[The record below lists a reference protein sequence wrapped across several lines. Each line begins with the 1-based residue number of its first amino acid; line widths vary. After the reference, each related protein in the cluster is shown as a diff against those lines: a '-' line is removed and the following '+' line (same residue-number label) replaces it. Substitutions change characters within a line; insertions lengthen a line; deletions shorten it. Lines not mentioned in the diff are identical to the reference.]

1 MGESTGFD
9 EDSGD
14 KSQED
19 DDKETEKDQA
29 FIDDDDEADL
39 EEEDHLLFYCRVD
52 LQLPEQQ
59 PVGLPAAPS
68 NQQTVY

>member
-1 MGESTGFD
+1 MEESTGLD

-29 FIDDDDEADL
+29 FIDDDDEDDL
-39 EEEDHLLFYCRVD
+39 EEEDDLSFYCGVD

-59 PVGLPAAPS
+59 PVALPVAPS